1 MKLLRAVKKRQ
12 MDENA
17 SLKSDRHKAMVL
29 LEGDSLLRCI
39 VDRAAIAMALLGE
52 NGRCL
57 YANVA
62 FGALI
67 GRDPVEGDEF
77 YLADIVHLDDRIGI
91 SQPLVAEASVERCY
105 LRADGSVFHGLTS
118 ISSLDPVT
126 EDTPFRFI
134 LQIVDIDTRK
144 LGEQALAENE
154 RRLTEALLGSE
165 QAVWDNDILAG
176 RMWVSA
182 QMRVMLGLEAGEMTV
197 SAEEWQ
203 ERVHPDDRDRVAR
216 AALGVVKGLLPAH
229 DETYR
234 LRHEDGHWVWVRAR
248 GKVLTRTPEGRSHR
262 LVGTITDIS
271 RQKEMEAQLASAS
284 QRLDIALEAGGIGI
298 FHVDYPSDLRHWDA
312 RTHELHN
319 VTAETFDHTQ
329 EGFDRLLHPDDVKK
343 LERIRETALNGGETH
358 YQADYRVKN
367 PESDTYRHIRVSVQL
382 ERDSDGVARHGIGAC
397 WDVTADIERTAQLK
411 DTLEQLSS
419 ATDHLQLALEAGQI
433 GTFDLDPATGIR
445 KWDHRTCA
453 LHGVTPETFDGSRES
468 FSRLLHPDD
477 IPRVRERTRLF
488 AESRDTLTSIEYRA
502 IHPASGEVHHIRV
515 ATKAIR
521 EADGVVQRFVGVC
534 WDITEQIER
543 SKQLHD
549 ALALLEA
556 VMRGTPDLIYAK
568 DLEGRYLLTNKSVE
582 QLAGRS
588 SAEILGQLDHQV
600 FPKKTADAVVLHD
613 RHVMATGKPFT
624 VEETVMVDG
633 VLRTYSS
640 TKAPRLDEKGEIVGI
655 IGISRDIT
663 EAKAAEA
670 ALRRSE
676 MRWQFAVD
684 GAGDGV
690 WDWNLETGY
699 VFYSQRWKSM
709 LGYEEDDIGNTV
721 SDWSEH
727 VHPEDLPRCM
737 DIIERHF
744 RNETVDFVLEHRM
757 RAKDGTWRWI
767 YDRGKVIER
776 DEAGKPLRCIGTHT
790 DITARKETEQAI
802 VALNQRLQLAVEASE
817 AGIFELDFATGQFT
831 WDERMYELYELS
843 PEDFDGTLEHW
854 MTFIH
859 PDDVPEVLR
868 RYELGVQETSIF
880 SMDVR
885 IRRQHSGTMRHIR
898 SLAKLSR
905 DESGAPLR
913 AVGMNWDIT
922 DHVELTQAVFEEKER
937 LRITLHS
944 IGDSVISTDA
954 QARITFMNP
963 VAEQMTGWLASEA
976 AGMPLRE
983 VFRIVDEQTG
993 NPIPDPVE
1001 TCLDRLQPFYL
1012 SDAAI
1017 LIGRDGERRSIRD
1030 SAAPVRTASG
1040 EVIGAVLVFQDVTK
1054 ARTLQQA
1061 LEHSANHDSLTGLPN
1076 RGAFERGLRIA
1087 SEQARLHGQ
1096 EHVMC
1101 FIDLDRFK
1109 LVNDTAGHAAG
1120 DALLREVANVMRR
1133 SCRED
1138 DIVARLGGD
1147 EFGLLL
1153 YGCGAA
1159 EGERLMMQLLRQLS
1173 ALKFVW
1179 DEQTYQIGA
1188 SVGLAVIGPG
1198 ALRIDELMSQAD
1210 IACYTAKTAGR
1221 NQVSVYGG
1229 AGSEAHRNHR
1239 QVQVAAGIRNAIE
1252 ANRFRLFAQEV
1263 RDLNAGAGGTSHYEI
1278 LLRMLGDDGG
1288 IVEPS
1293 AFIPASEHYDLMG
1306 NIDRWVIRTAFRE
1319 YGERLASA
1327 EQLSFAINLSANSL
1341 NDPFLWPF
1349 LQEEL
1354 DRSGLSPGRLHF
1366 EITETAV
1373 MNNLSAAKHFL
1384 SKARTAG
1391 CGVVLDD
1398 FGTGLSSFSY
1408 LRQFPVNGLKIDGS
1422 FIRQVTENDLDRA
1435 IVESI
1440 NAVGH
1445 RLGAVTV
1452 AEQVEDEKTLELVKA
1467 IGVDQAQGFAI
1478 AMPRPLEAI
1487 F

>member
-1 MKLLRAVKKRQ
+1 MDEDAKQGLSHRQSPVLPDDVNLLR
-12 MDENA
+12 
-17 SLKSDRHKAMVL
+17 
-29 LEGDSLLRCI
+29 GI
-39 VDRAAIAMALLGE
+39 IDRAATAMALLGS
-52 NGRCL
+52 GGQCL
-57 YANVA
+57 FANRA
-62 FGALI
+62 FGTLLDREPESCI
-67 GRDPVEGDEF
+67 GLSLVDICQTSDRGPFAEPLLPV
-77 YLADIVHLDDRIGI
+77 VN
-91 SQPLVAEASVERCY
+91 AECRY
-105 LRADGSVFHGLTS
+105 KRADGSLRYGLLS
-118 ISSLDPVT
+118 ISPLGET
-126 EDTPFRFI
+126 AGDTAFCFV
-134 LQIVDIDTRK
+134 LQITDIEVQK
-144 LGEQALAENE
+144 QAEQRSVENE
-154 RRLTEALLGSE
+154 WRWSHALSGAD
-165 QAVWDNDILAG
+165 QAVWDTDILAR
-176 RMWVSA
+176 RMWVSP
-182 QMRVMLGLEAGEMTV
+182 QIRTMVGQEAGELEV
-197 SAEEWQ
+197 DESEWLA
-203 ERVHPDDRDRVAR
+203 RTHPDDRHRVR
-216 AALGVVKGLLPAH
+216 ESVRDVILGRRGAH

-234 LRHEDGHWVWVRAR
+234 LLHEDGHWVWIRAR
-248 GKVLTRTPEGRSHR
+248 GKVVKRTPEGRSLR
-262 LVGTITDIS
+262 LVGAITDIS
-271 RQKEMEAQLASAS
+271 HQKEIEEQLADAS
-284 QRLDIALEAGGIGI
+284 ERLDIALETGGIGI
-298 FHVDYPSDLRHWDA
+298 FHVDFPSGFRHWDV
-312 RTHELHN
+312 RTHELHG
-319 VTAETFDHTQ
+319 VTEETFDGTV
-329 EGFDRLLHPDDVKK
+329 EGFNRLLHPDDVIKVEQVRNAA
-343 LERIRETALNGGETH
+343 LAGQER
-358 YQADYRVKN
+358 YQTDYRVKLEA
-367 PESDTYRHIRVSVQL
+367 PDAYRHIRVSVRL
-382 ERDSDGVARHGIGAC
+382 LRDEDGLVRRGIGAC
-397 WDVTADIERTAQLK
+397 WDITGDIERATELS
-411 DTLEQLSS
+411 DTLDQLSS
-419 ATDHLQLALEAGQI
+419 VTDHLQLALEAGHI
-433 GTFDLDPATGIR
+433 GTFDMDHSTGMR
-445 KWDHRTCA
+445 KWDARAYA
-453 LHGVTPETFDGSRES
+453 LHGVTPETYDGSREG
-468 FSRLLHPDD
+468 FFKLLHPEDTA
-477 IPRVRERTRLF
+477 RVRERTHHF
-488 AESRDTLTSIEYRA
+488 AESRDTFTSIEYRA
-502 IHPASGEVHHIRV
+502 VHPASGEVHHIRV

-521 EADGVVQRFVGVC
+521 RPDGGARRFVGVC

-568 DLEGRYLLTNKSVE
+568 DAEGRYLLTNKSVE

-588 SAEILGQLDHQV
+588 SADILGRFDHQV
-600 FPKKTADAVVLHD
+600 FPRATADTVVVHD
-613 RHVMATGKPFT
+613 RHVMETGRPFT
-624 VEETVMVDG
+624 VEETVLVDG

-684 GAGDGV
+684 GAGDGI

-699 VFYSQRWKSM
+699 VFYSPRWKSM
-709 LGYEEDDIGNTV
+709 LGYEEDDIGNAV
-721 SDWSEH
+721 ADWSDH

-737 DIIERHF
+737 EIIERHL
-744 RNETVDFVLEHRM
+744 RGETADFVLEHRM
-757 RAKDGTWRWI
+757 LTKDGAWCWI

-776 DEAGKPLRCIGTHT
+776 DGAGQPLRCIGTHT
-790 DITARKETEQAI
+790 DITARKEAEQAI
-802 VALNQRLQLAVEASE
+802 LALNQRLQLAVEASE

-843 PEDFDGTLEHW
+843 PEDFDGTLDHW
-854 MTFIH
+854 LTFIH

-885 IRRQHSGTMRHIR
+885 IRRQQSGAMRHIR

-922 DHVELTQAVFEEKER
+922 DHIDLAQAVFEEKER

-976 AGMPLRE
+976 AGMPLRD

-993 NPIPDPVE
+993 DPIPDPVE
-1001 TCLDRLQPFYL
+1001 TCLARLQPFYL

-1017 LIGRDGERRSIRD
+1017 LIGRDGERRSVRD

-1040 EVIGAVLVFQDVTK
+1040 EIIGAVLVFQDVTK

-1061 LEHSANHDSLTGLPN
+1061 LEHSASHDSLTGLPN
-1076 RGAFERGLRIA
+1076 RAAFERELRIA
-1087 SEQARLHGQ
+1087 SEQARSRRQ

-1120 DALLREVANVMRR
+1120 DALLRDVANVMRR
-1133 SCRED
+1133 VCRED

-1153 YGCGAA
+1153 YECDAPD
-1159 EGERLMMQLLRQLS
+1159 GEKLAQLLLRQLA
-1173 ALKFVW
+1173 ALEFVW
-1179 DEQTYQIGA
+1179 DERTYRIGA
-1188 SVGLAVIGPG
+1188 SVGLTIIGPEG
-1198 ALRIDELMSQAD
+1198 LRIDELMSQAD

-1252 ANRFRLFAQEV
+1252 ANRFRLFAQKV
-1263 RDLNAGAGGTSHYEI
+1263 CDLGTRSNGYSHYEI

-1306 NIDRWVIRTAFRE
+1306 NIDRWVIRTTFRDF
-1319 YGERLASA
+1319 GERLASS
-1327 EQLSFAINLSANSL
+1327 EHLSFAINLSANSL

-1354 DRSGLSPGRLHF
+1354 ERSGLSPRRLHF

-1373 MNNLSAAKHFL
+1373 MNNLSAAKQFL

-1391 CGVVLDD
+1391 CGVILDD

-1445 RLGAVTV
+1445 RLGAITV
-1452 AEQVEDEKTLELVKA
+1452 AEQVEDKKTLELVKA
-1467 IGVDQAQGFAI
+1467 MGIDQAQGYAI
-1478 AMPRPLEAI
+1478 AMPQPLETI

>member
-1 MKLLRAVKKRQ
+1 MAPALPQGDELL
-12 MDENA
+12 
-17 SLKSDRHKAMVL
+17 L
-29 LEGDSLLRCI
+29 GI
-39 VDRAAIAMALLGE
+39 IDRAAVAMALLGDE
-52 NGRCL
+52 GHCL
-57 YANVA
+57 YANEA
-62 FGALI
+62 FGRLF
-67 GRDPVEGDEF
+67 GRDPGDCAG
-77 YLADIVHLDDRIGI
+77 LHLLNIVHTDNRDGFAD
-91 SQPLVAEASVERCY
+91 PLVAEYGVERRY
-105 LRADGSVFHGLTS
+105 LRADGSVFHGL
-118 ISSLDPVT
+118 SSLS
-126 EDTPFRFI
+126 EAIAGTPFRFI
-134 LQIVDIDTRK
+134 LQIVDIEARK
-144 LGEQALAENE
+144 QAEQVVEENE
-154 RRLTEALLGSE
+154 RRLTEALLSSG

-176 RMWVSA
+176 QMWISA
-182 QMRVMLGLEAGEMTV
+182 QMRTMLGLDPGEMTIGA
-197 SAEEWQ
+197 AEWR
-203 ERVHPDDRDRVAR
+203 ERVHPDDRDRVGLATKD
-216 AALGVVKGLLPAH
+216 VIKGLLPAH
-229 DETYR
+229 DQIYR
-234 LRHEDGHWVWVRAR
+234 LRHEDGHWVWIRAR
-248 GKVLTRTPEGRSHR
+248 GKVVERTPDGRAHR
-262 LVGTITDIS
+262 LIGTITDVS
-271 RQKEMEAQLASAS
+271 HQKEIEERLASAS
-284 QRLDIALEAGGIGI
+284 ERLDIALEAGGIGI
-298 FHVDYPSDLRHWDA
+298 FYVDYPSGFRHWDA
-312 RTHELHN
+312 RTLELHG
-319 VTAETFDHTQ
+319 VTSKTFDHTE
-329 EGFDRLLHPDDVKK
+329 EGFNRLLHPDDAQRVEQVRTEALEKK
-343 LERIRETALNGGETH
+343 PC
-358 YQADYRVKN
+358 YQVDYRVRLPNSGK
-367 PESDTYRHIRVSVQL
+367 YRHIRVSVHLQ
-382 ERDSDGVARHGIGAC
+382 RNADGSVRRGIGAC
-397 WDVTADIERTAQLK
+397 WDITGDVERADELHE
-411 DTLEQLSS
+411 TLEQLSGV
-419 ATDHLQLALEAGQI
+419 TDRLQLALEAGRI
-433 GTFDLDPATGIR
+433 GTFDVDHSTGLR
-445 KWDHRTCA
+445 KWDERAYA
-453 LHGVTPETFDGSRES
+453 LHGVTRETFDGSRES
-468 FSRLLHPDD
+468 FFDLLHPED
-477 IPRVRERTRLF
+477 IARVRERTNAF
-488 AESRDTLTSIEYRA
+488 AKSRDTFTSIEYRA
-502 IHPASGEVHHIRV
+502 IHPVSGEVHHIRV

-521 EADGVVQRFVGVC
+521 DSNDAVQRFVGVC

-556 VMRGTPDLIYAK
+556 VMGGTPDLIYAK
-568 DLEGRYLLTNKSVE
+568 DIEGRYLLANASVE
-582 QLAGRS
+582 ELAGRS
-588 SAEILGQLDHQV
+588 SADILGRVDHQV
-600 FPKKTADAVVLHD
+600 FPKSTADVVVAHD
-613 RHVMATGKPFT
+613 KHVMETGKVLT
-624 VEETVMVDG
+624 VEETVLVDG
-633 VLRTYSS
+633 MLHTYSS
-640 TKAPRLDEKGEIVGI
+640 TKAPRLNEKGEITGTV
-655 IGISRDIT
+655 GISRNIT
-663 EAKAAEA
+663 DAKAAEA

-684 GAGDGV
+684 GAGDGI

-709 LGYEEDDIGNTV
+709 LGYQDNEVGNAV
-721 SDWSEH
+721 DDWSER

-737 DIIERHF
+737 QIIEKHF
-744 RNETVDFVLEHRM
+744 RNETTDFVLEHRM

-767 YDRGKVIER
+767 FDRGKVIER
-776 DEAGKPLRCIGTHT
+776 SEDGKPLRCIGTHS
-790 DITARKETEQAI
+790 DITARKEAEQAI
-802 VALNQRLQLAVEASE
+802 LALNQRLQLAVEASE
-817 AGIFELDFATGQFT
+817 AGIFDLDFATGHFT

-843 PEDFDGTLEHW
+843 RDGFDGTLDHW

-868 RYELGVQETSIF
+868 RYELGVLETSIF
-880 SMDVR
+880 SMDLR
-885 IRRQHSGTMRHIR
+885 IRRQRSGTMRHIR
-898 SLAKLSR
+898 SLAKLTR
-905 DESGAPLR
+905 DENGAPLR

-922 DHVELTQAVFEEKER
+922 DHVELVQAVFEEKER

-963 VAEQMTGWLASEA
+963 IAEEMTGWPASEA
-976 AGMPLRE
+976 AGMALRD

-993 NPIPDPVE
+993 DAIPDPVE
-1001 TCLDRLQPFYL
+1001 TCLNRLQPFYL
-1012 SDAAI
+1012 NEGAI
-1017 LIGRDGERRSIRD
+1017 LIGRDGERRSVRD

-1054 ARTLQQA
+1054 ARSLQQA

-1076 RGAFERGLRIA
+1076 RAAFERELRVA
-1087 SEQARLHGQ
+1087 GEQARSRGQ

-1120 DALLREVANVMRR
+1120 DALLRDVANVMRR
-1133 SCRED
+1133 ACREE

-1153 YGCGAA
+1153 YDCSAPD
-1159 EGERLMMQLLRQLS
+1159 GEKITQQLLRQLA

-1179 DEQTYQIGA
+1179 DDRTYQIGA
-1188 SVGLAVIGPG
+1188 SIGLTIIGPE
-1198 ALRIDELMSQAD
+1198 ALGIDELMSQAD

-1239 QVQVAAGIRNAIE
+1239 QVQVAAGIRHAIE

-1263 RDLNAGAGGTSHYEI
+1263 RDLRGRSDGSHYEI
-1278 LLRMLGDDGG
+1278 LLRMLGDDGD

-1306 NIDRWVIRTAFRE
+1306 NIDRWVIHTTFRD

-1354 DRSGLSPGRLHF
+1354 GRSGLAPGRLHF

-1373 MNNLSAAKHFL
+1373 MNNLSAAKQFL

-1408 LRQFPVNGLKIDGS
+1408 LRQFPVSGLKIDGS

-1445 RLGAVTV
+1445 RLGAITV
-1452 AEQVEDEKTLELVKA
+1452 AEQVEDEKTLELVTVMGLDK
-1467 IGVDQAQGFAI
+1467 AQGYAI
-1478 AMPRPLEAI
+1478 AMPLPLETI

>member
-1 MKLLRAVKKRQ
+1 MDKETRQRSGALSAPVLPQGDELL
-12 MDENA
+12 
-17 SLKSDRHKAMVL
+17 LGIL
-29 LEGDSLLRCI
+29 
-39 VDRAAIAMALLGE
+39 DRAAVAMALLGKE
-52 NGRCL
+52 GHCL
-57 YANVA
+57 YANEA
-62 FGALI
+62 FGRLL
-67 GRDPVEGDEF
+67 GRDPTECVGLD
-77 YLADIVHLDDRIGI
+77 YPNIVHADDRDGLAD
-91 SQPLVAEASVERCY
+91 PLVAEDGVERRY

-118 ISSLDPVT
+118 LSVMAEAIA
-126 EDTPFRFI
+126 DTPFCFI
-134 LQIVDIDTRK
+134 LQIVDIEARK
-144 LGEQALAENE
+144 QAEGMAKEHE
-154 RRLTEALLGSE
+154 RRMTEALLSSG

-176 RMWVSA
+176 RMWISA
-182 QMRVMLGLEAGEMTV
+182 QMRTMLGLDPGEMTI
-197 SAEEWQ
+197 SAMEWR
-203 ERVHPDDRDRVAR
+203 ERVHPDDRDRVGLATKD
-216 AALGVVKGLLPAH
+216 VIKGLLPVH
-229 DETYR
+229 DQVYR
-234 LRHEDGHWVWVRAR
+234 LRHEDGHWVWIRAR
-248 GKVLTRTPEGRSHR
+248 GKVVERTPDGRAHR
-262 LVGTITDIS
+262 LIGTIADVS
-271 RQKEMEAQLASAS
+271 HQKEIEEQLASAS
-284 QRLDIALEAGGIGI
+284 ERLGIALEAGGIGI
-298 FHVDYPSDLRHWDA
+298 FYVDYPSGFRHWDA
-312 RTHELHN
+312 RTLELHG
-319 VTAETFDHTQ
+319 VTEEEFDHSL
-329 EGFDRLLHPDDVKK
+329 EGFNRLLHPDDVKRVEQVRTEA
-343 LERIRETALNGGETH
+343 LERKPR
-358 YQADYRVKN
+358 YQVDYRVKL
-367 PESDTYRHIRVSVQL
+367 PEPGKYRHIRVSVHLQ
-382 ERDSDGVARHGIGAC
+382 RDADGAVRRGIGAC
-397 WDVTADIERTAQLK
+397 WDITGDVERTTELHEALK
-411 DTLEQLSS
+411 QLSS
-419 ATDHLQLALEAGQI
+419 VTDRLQFALEAGQI
-433 GTFDLDPATGIR
+433 GTFDVDHSTGMR
-445 KWDHRTCA
+445 NWDERAYA
-453 LHGVTPETFDGSRES
+453 LHGVTRETFDGARES
-468 FSRLLHPDD
+468 FFKLLHPEDVA
-477 IPRVRERTRLF
+477 RVRERARAFTQ
-488 AESRDTLTSIEYRA
+488 SRDTYTSIEYRV
-502 IHPASGEVHHIRV
+502 IHPVSGDVRHIRV
-515 ATKAIR
+515 ATNAIR
-521 EADGVVQRFVGVC
+521 GVDGAIQRFVGVC

-543 SKQLHD
+543 SKRLHD
-549 ALALLEA
+549 TLALLQA
-556 VMRGTPDLIYAK
+556 VMSATPDLIYAK
-568 DLEGRYLLTNKSVE
+568 DIEGRYLLASASLE
-582 QLAGRS
+582 QLIRRPGADILGRS
-588 SAEILGQLDHQV
+588 DHEV
-600 FPKKTADAVVLHD
+600 FPKSTADAVVLHD
-613 RHVMATGKPFT
+613 KHVIEKGKPLT
-624 VEETVMVDG
+624 VEETVLVDG
-633 VLRTYSS
+633 ALRTYSS
-640 TKAPRLDEKGEIVGI
+640 TKAPRLNEKGEIIGTV
-655 IGISRDIT
+655 GISRDIT
-663 EAKAAEA
+663 EAKAADA

-684 GAGDGV
+684 GAGDGI
-690 WDWNLETGY
+690 WDWNLDTGY
-699 VFYSQRWKSM
+699 VFYSQRWKGM
-709 LGYEEDDIGNTV
+709 LGYEEDDIGNAV
-721 SDWSEH
+721 SDWSER
-727 VHPEDLPRCM
+727 VHPDDLPRCL
-737 DIIERHF
+737 DIIQRHF
-744 RNETVDFVLEHRM
+744 RNETTDFVLEHRM

-776 DEAGKPLRCIGTHT
+776 DDAGKPLRCIGTHT
-790 DITARKETEQAI
+790 DITQRKEVEQAI

-843 PEDFDGTLEHW
+843 HDGFDGTLDHW
-854 MTFIH
+854 LTFIH

-885 IRRQHSGTMRHIR
+885 IRRQRSGTMRHIR

-905 DESGAPLR
+905 DENGAPLR

-922 DHVELTQAVFEEKER
+922 DHVDLTQAVFEEKER

-954 QARITFMNP
+954 YARITFMNP
-963 VAEQMTGWLASEA
+963 IAEQMTGWAASEA
-976 AGMPLRE
+976 AGMPLRD

-993 NPIPDPVE
+993 DSIPDPVE

-1012 SDAAI
+1012 SDGAI
-1017 LIGRDGERRSIRD
+1017 LIGRDGERRSVRD

-1061 LEHSANHDSLTGLPN
+1061 LEHSASHDSLTGLPN
-1076 RGAFERGLRIA
+1076 RTAFERELRIA

-1096 EHVMC
+1096 QHVMC

-1133 SCRED
+1133 ACRED

-1153 YGCGAA
+1153 YECDAL
-1159 EGERLMMQLLRQLS
+1159 EGEKVTQQLLRQLA

-1179 DEQTYQIGA
+1179 DERTYQIGA
-1188 SVGLAVIGPG
+1188 SIGLTVIGPEG
-1198 ALRIDELMSQAD
+1198 LRIDELMSQAD

-1263 RDLNAGAGGTSHYEI
+1263 RDLSGRSNGASHYEI

-1306 NIDRWVIRTAFRE
+1306 NIDRWVIRTTFRD

-1354 DRSGLSPGRLHF
+1354 GRSGLSPGRLHF

-1373 MNNLSAAKHFL
+1373 MNNLSAAKQFL

-1391 CGVVLDD
+1391 CGVILDD

-1445 RLGAVTV
+1445 RLGAMTV
-1452 AEQVEDEKTLELVKA
+1452 AEQVEDKRTLELVKA
-1467 IGVDQAQGFAI
+1467 MGVDQAQGYAI
-1478 AMPRPLEAI
+1478 AMPQPLETI